1 LTIAKNHQKI
11 TKKITHQKEIKYAS
25 GDGEPHLVRFC
36 HAPINWLVSVQ
47 VPDLLPLPPLP
58 PELQHLSTFSLTH
71 VDESPDPRRPP
82 PPSNTDEKSSI
93 SSIAPPPPPP
103 PPPSSHSS
111 SRNNNNNNSEDKI
124 NMRTDALIDSLIR
137 INDRAGDS
145 PTNPMSPLST
155 LNEQYHIVNSN
166 NNRNE
171 NEKKLMLSQLQRRKI
186 AKQAVVTNPVI
197 APRKTTNKF
206 KLLREGSQERRGFSM
221 DRKPAAPVYGN

>member
-1 LTIAKNHQKI
+1 
-11 TKKITHQKEIKYAS
+11 
-25 GDGEPHLVRFC
+25 
-36 HAPINWLVSVQ
+36 
-47 VPDLLPLPPLP
+47 
-58 PELQHLSTFSLTH
+58 
-71 VDESPDPRRPP
+71 
-82 PPSNTDEKSSI
+82 
-93 SSIAPPPPPP
+93 
-103 PPPSSHSS
+103 
-111 SRNNNNNNSEDKI
+111 
-124 NMRTDALIDSLIR
+124 MRTDALIDSLIR

-186 AKQAVVTNPVI
+186 AKQVVVTNPVI